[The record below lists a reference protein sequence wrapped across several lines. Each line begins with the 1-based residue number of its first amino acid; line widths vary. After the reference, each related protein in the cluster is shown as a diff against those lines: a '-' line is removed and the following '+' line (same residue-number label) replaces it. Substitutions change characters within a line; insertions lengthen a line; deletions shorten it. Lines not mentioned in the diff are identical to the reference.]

1 MKVLNILKSCM
12 VLLVFVFS
20 FRSPF
25 ESGAAIFHH
34 VPLKAKEILKGR
46 ATKEDHHGGFLR
58 FPQFPQSLVFHDIKI
73 KDLLFR
79 NKMCLCQYLKCE
91 DSMNSNIIP

>member
-20 FRSPF
+20 F
-25 ESGAAIFHH
+25 
-34 VPLKAKEILKGR
+34 VPLKAKEMLKGR

-58 FPQFPQSLVFHDIKI
+58 FPQFFLGLP
-73 KDLLFR
+73 
-79 NKMCLCQYLKCE
+79 
-91 DSMNSNIIP
+91 

>member
-1 MKVLNILKSCM
+1 MKELNILKSCM

-25 ESGAAIFHH
+25 ESGAAVFHH
-34 VPLKAKEILKGR
+34 VPLKAKKMLKGR
-46 ATKEDHHGGFLR
+46 ATKEVDFLGCLGS
-58 FPQFPQSLVFHDIKI
+58 SLVFHDIKI
-73 KDLLFR
+73 KELLFR

>member
-34 VPLKAKEILKGR
+34 VPLKAKEMLKGR
-46 ATKEDHHGGFLR
+46 ATM
-58 FPQFPQSLVFHDIKI
+58 VFHDTKI

>member
-58 FPQFPQSLVFHDIKI
+58 FPQSLVFHDIKI

-91 DSMNSNIIP
+91 DSRNSNIIP